1 MTNSKL
7 TVKNSYTRKAS
18 AKPSAVERT
27 VKRTA
32 KASNYAF
39 AKPGVVPPGEYRSKI
54 VGMEETMTRAGE
66 EAVDVLYELTDSSGK
81 QYHIRARYPTD
92 GYYFDK
98 LCDALLN
105 AGLPDGSKLSDGIG
119 IEEEVTLDYP
129 DGGRIGNFV
138 DRRPVNSAATGRKSA
153 GSNSRVVEDV
163 DEDDEDTELENFLQE
178 DDD

>member
-1 MTNSKL
+1 MNSKL
-7 TVKNSYTRKAS
+7 PLKNSATRKAS

-39 AKPGVVPPGEYRSKI
+39 AKLGVVPPGDYHSKI

-66 EAVDVLYELTDSSGK
+66 EAVDVMYMLTDSSGK
-81 QYHIRARYPTD
+81 QYHIRARYPTN

-98 LCDALLN
+98 FCDALLN
-105 AGLPDGSKLSDGIG
+105 AGLPEGSKLSDGIG
-119 IEEEVTLDYP
+119 TEEEVTLDYP
-129 DGGRIGNFV
+129 DGGRIGSFV

-153 GSNSRVVEDV
+153 GSNPRVLEDV
-163 DEDDEDTELENFLQE
+163 DEDDEDDELEDYLE
-178 DDD
+178 EEGE